1 MFRFKECKA
10 ALSKIYLLN
19 DSRLHMGVLAK
30 HILFSLTANKNED
43 YVPTKKVQTLS
54 KDEPKSTTTKKKV
67 YSKLHFTNDLD
78 FVLHTK
84 LDQIERILISAPK
97 KAHNQFKVVQFKQSY
112 LEIKTTSRTLCLVL

>member
-1 MFRFKECKA
+1 MF
-10 ALSKIYLLN
+10 LN
-19 DSRLHMGVLAK
+19 DSRLNIGIVLAK
-30 HILFSLTANKNED
+30 HILFYLTPNKNEG
-43 YVPTKKVQTLS
+43 YVPTKKVKTMS
-54 KDEPKSTTTKKKV
+54 KDEPKSTTKKKKV

-112 LEIKTTSRTLCLVL
+112 L